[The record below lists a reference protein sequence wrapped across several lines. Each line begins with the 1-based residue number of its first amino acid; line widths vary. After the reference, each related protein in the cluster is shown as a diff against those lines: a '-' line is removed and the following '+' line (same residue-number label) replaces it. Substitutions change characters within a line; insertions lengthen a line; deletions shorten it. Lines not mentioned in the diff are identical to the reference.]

1 MRGRLSFE
9 ASNQVDHCHYPPM
22 AVQVTDA
29 SPMPIIKAPDPR
41 PERRM
46 AALGLRLFAATC
58 LSLMTVF
65 IKLGAEEGI
74 ATPELMFWRQ
84 AFAIPVVLVFIGGT
98 AGFAAFKTKRPGLH
112 VTRSLMGL
120 FAMALTFSSYI
131 MLPLAEATTL
141 GFTVPIFATILSALI
156 LKEATGWYR
165 WGAVIAGFAGVLIVI
180 QPGDGHIPM
189 LGVIIGLA
197 SALMIG
203 CNSLLIRSMGK
214 TESPATTVFY
224 FSAIS
229 FVVMLPMLF
238 WYGQAH
244 DVRGWLYLFAIGT
257 LGGIGQ
263 IALTSSLRLAPISV
277 TVAMDYVTLLW
288 STLAGYLVWS
298 HMPPATTWVGAPII
312 VASGLYI
319 AWREH
324 QLSLHRSRD
333 MPL

>member
-1 MRGRLSFE
+1 
-9 ASNQVDHCHYPPM
+9 M
-22 AVQVTDA
+22 AVQVSDA
-29 SPMPIIKAPDPR
+29 SPPSQNDALDPR

-46 AALGLRLFAATC
+46 AALGLRLFAATS

-65 IKLGAEEGI
+65 IKLASDAGI
-74 ATPELMFWRQ
+74 STPEMMFWRQ
-84 AFAIPVVLVFIGGT
+84 AFAIPVVLIFIFWT
-98 AGFAAFKTKRPGLH
+98 AGVAAFKTQHPGLH
-112 VTRSLMGL
+112 MTRSLMGL

-156 LKEATGWYR
+156 LKEPTGWHR
-165 WGAVIAGFAGVLIVI
+165 WGAVIAGFIGVLIVI

-189 LGVIIGLA
+189 LGVIVGLS
-197 SALMIG
+197 SAFMIG

-224 FSAIS
+224 FSTIS
-229 FVVMLPMLF
+229 LVVMLPMLF
-238 WYGQAH
+238 IYGQAH
-244 DVRGWLYLFAIGT
+244 DLTGWLYLLAIGT

-263 IALTSSLRLAPISV
+263 IALTSSLRMAPISV

-288 STLAGYLVWS
+288 STLAGYWVWN
-298 HMPPATTWVGAPII
+298 HIPPATTWIGAPII

-324 QLSLHRSRD
+324 RLSLNRAKD